1 MIGRMQK
8 SKLWL
13 GIALAI
19 LALLSCA
26 SAPKKPE
33 SIRRGDYGPVKQY
46 LSAWIPQQMK
56 KAKVVGLSIALVDD
70 QEIIWAEGF
79 GWADQKNKVP
89 ATAETVYRV
98 GSISKLFTD
107 TAVMQLAEQKRIDI
121 DQPLQTYLPE
131 FSIKTRFPEA
141 GPITPRTIM
150 THHSGLP
157 GDRGQGFIAPNPV
170 SLAELVEEI
179 KDEYAAFP
187 PNLVMS
193 YSNLGIA
200 LLGRMVEKVSGQDFA
215 AYAKN
220 NILQPLGMKH
230 SSFRLDPEVQSLLS
244 KGNVKGKEIEK
255 MPIRDYPAGSLYSS
269 VSDLSRLMEMVF
281 ADGKSGDGR
290 ILRPETLAEMLRV
303 QNGEAPLD
311 LDWTMGLGW
320 WRTELVGGMHPLAYA
335 GRVAQHGGDIFCFH
349 SMLVA
354 LLDHKLGVVVLA
366 NSGAGELPGQ
376 VAVEALKMALLAK
389 AGLKEPEPEKPSPKI
404 ALSSDELKKHE
415 GYYETGSGAGGGVGV
430 MAVSVR
436 RGRLHARLK
445 GKSLESA
452 EFVPHANG
460 NYSLR
465 PLLAEIIPIRIK
477 MLEAFQLSFQEI
489 AGYQILIVHQGDQ
502 RLLFGEKL
510 APVPIPEAW
519 QKRAGQWE
527 VVNPGEDLMVLQN
540 LRIKPE
546 SDFLFAQLQG
556 VFIKAKWKSFIVLAP
571 VSDTEA
577 ILMGLGR
584 GKGETVQAV
593 TRNGEERLEYSGF
606 EYRRK
611 P

>member
-1 MIGRMQK
+1 MKK

-13 GIALAI
+13 GIALSI
-19 LALLSCA
+19 LALFLCA

-33 SIRRGDYGPVKQY
+33 TIALGDYGPVKEY
-46 LSAWIPQQMK
+46 LSAWIPQEMK

-79 GWADQKNKVP
+79 GWADKKNKVP
-89 ATAETVYRV
+89 ATVETVYRV
-98 GSISKLFTD
+98 GSISKLFTA
-107 TAVMQLAEQKRIDI
+107 TAVMQLAEQNLVDI

-141 GPITPRTIM
+141 GPITPRTII

-157 GDRGQGFIAPNPV
+157 GDRFKGWVTPKPV
-170 SLAELVEEI
+170 SLQELVEEI
-179 KDEYAAFP
+179 KDEYVAFP

-193 YSNLGIA
+193 YSNLGVG

-215 AYAKN
+215 AYAEDQV
-220 NILQPLGMKH
+220 LRPLGMTH
-230 SSFRLDPEVQSLLS
+230 SSFRVRPEVQSLLS
-244 KGNVKGKEIEK
+244 KGYIRGNEPVELIV
-255 MPIRDYPAGSLYSS
+255 IRDYPAGSLYSN
-269 VSDLSRLMEMVF
+269 VADLSRLIAMVF
-281 ADGKSGDGR
+281 ADGKSGDR
-290 ILRPETLAEMLRV
+290 QILQPETIAEMLRV
-303 QNGEAPLD
+303 QNGEVPLD

-320 WRTELVGGMHPLAYA
+320 WRTELVGGMQPLAYA
-335 GRVAQHGGDIFCFH
+335 GRVAQHGGDIFSYH
-349 SMLVA
+349 SMLVT
-354 LLDHKLGVVVLA
+354 LPDHKLGVVVLA

-389 AGLKEPEPEKPSPKI
+389 TGLKEPEPEKPSPVM
-404 ALSSDELKKHE
+404 ALSPDDLHQHE
-415 GYYETGSGAGGGVGV
+415 GYYETGSGAGGGVGL

-452 EFVPHANG
+452 EFIPHANG

-465 PLLAEIIPIRIK
+465 PLLAEFIPIRIK
-477 MLEAFQLSFQEI
+477 MLEPFQFSFQEI
-489 AGYQILIVHQGDQ
+489 AGYQTLIVHLGDQ

-519 QKRAGQWE
+519 QKREGRWE
-527 VVNPGEDLMVLQN
+527 VVNPGEDTLVLPSLQ
-540 LRIKPE
+540 IKE
-546 SDFLFAQLQG
+546 ENDFLMAQIKG
-556 VFIKAKWKSFIVLAP
+556 VFVKAKWKSIVALAP

-577 ILMGLGR
+577 IFMGLGR
-584 GKGETVQAV
+584 GKGETIHVIIK
-593 TRNGEERLEYSGF
+593 NGEEQLQYSGF
-606 EYRRK
+606 EFRRK